1 MDRFDAMQMFVR
13 AIEKG
18 SFSAVAK
25 ERGIGQPAV
34 SKQISALEDE
44 LGTEL
49 IHRTSRSIT
58 LTEAGRDFY
67 DSALHILDDF
77 ENATS
82 RIGRGQTAPKGFI
95 RVTVPPTFARLHMV
109 SKLPAFFAAYPDM
122 AVEMAASES
131 PTTIVEDGFDLAIHS
146 GDLPDSTLVARRF
159 AQTMIILVAT
169 PQYLTRYGA
178 PESPEE
184 LDRFRSVVYVERGS
198 VQPWSFGSGQD
209 AKRVI
214 PTGVFRTSDIE
225 QMRMGVLEHLGIAQ
239 APAWLFAAELREG
252 AVIRLLTAFERTVPI
267 LAVRPASRR
276 LSTKV
281 RIFIEHLEKTFAVC
295 PQFNPRGAPNG
306 ETTRQKKERLTLQLE
321 SRRGQAIEAS
331 PQQAVNEYYDR
342 HDQRRSQQHVEP
354 PRIAGAADGARE
366 TRYRNNPSL
375 EIKIFRRTP
384 LLNGHK
390 RV

>member
-1 MDRFDAMQMFVR
+1 VDKFDAMQMFVR
-13 AIEKG
+13 VIEKG

-49 IHRTSRSIT
+49 IHRTSRSIA
-58 LTEAGRDFY
+58 LTEAGREFY
-67 DSALHILDDF
+67 DSSLRILDDF

-82 RIGRGQTAPKGFI
+82 RIGRGQTAPKGLI
-95 RVTVPPTFARLHMV
+95 RVTVAPTFARLHMV

-131 PTTIVEDGFDLAIHS
+131 PATIIEDGFDLAIHS

-159 AQTMIILVAT
+159 AQTMTILVAT
-169 PQYLTRYGA
+169 PQYLTRFGA

-184 LDRFRSVVYVERGS
+184 LQHFRSVVFIERGS
-198 VQPWSFGSGQD
+198 VQPWGFGSGQN

-252 AVIRLLTAFERTVPI
+252 TVIRLLTAFERTVPI

-281 RIFIEHLEKTFAVC
+281 RIFIEHLEKTFALC
-295 PQFNPRGAPNG
+295 SQFNPR
-306 ETTRQKKERLTLQLE
+306 
-321 SRRGQAIEAS
+321 
-331 PQQAVNEYYDR
+331 
-342 HDQRRSQQHVEP
+342 
-354 PRIAGAADGARE
+354 
-366 TRYRNNPSL
+366 PS
-375 EIKIFRRTP
+375 
-384 LLNGHK
+384 
-390 RV
+390 

>member
-1 MDRFDAMQMFVR
+1 MDKFDAMQMFVR

-49 IHRTSRSIT
+49 IHRTSRAIS

-67 DSALHILDDF
+67 ESALHILDDL
-77 ENATS
+77 ESATS
-82 RIGRGQTAPKGFI
+82 RIGRGQTSPKGLI

-109 SKLPAFFAAYPDM
+109 SRLPAFFAAYPDM
-122 AVEMAASES
+122 AVELAASES
-131 PTTIVEDGFDLAIHS
+131 PTTIIEDGFDLAIHS

-159 AQTMIILVAT
+159 AQTTTVLVAT

-178 PESPEE
+178 PESPEV
-184 LDRFRSVVYVERGS
+184 LNRFRSVVFVERGS
-198 VQPWSFGSGQD
+198 VQPWSFGSGQN
-209 AKRVI
+209 ATHVI

-225 QMRMGVLEHLGIAQ
+225 QVRMGVLEHLGIAQ

-252 AVIRLLTAFERTVPI
+252 TVIRLLTAFERTVPI

-281 RIFIEHLEKTFAVC
+281 RIFIEHLEKTFALC
-295 PQFNPRGAPNG
+295 SQFNPR
-306 ETTRQKKERLTLQLE
+306 
-321 SRRGQAIEAS
+321 
-331 PQQAVNEYYDR
+331 
-342 HDQRRSQQHVEP
+342 
-354 PRIAGAADGARE
+354 
-366 TRYRNNPSL
+366 PS
-375 EIKIFRRTP
+375 
-384 LLNGHK
+384 
-390 RV
+390 